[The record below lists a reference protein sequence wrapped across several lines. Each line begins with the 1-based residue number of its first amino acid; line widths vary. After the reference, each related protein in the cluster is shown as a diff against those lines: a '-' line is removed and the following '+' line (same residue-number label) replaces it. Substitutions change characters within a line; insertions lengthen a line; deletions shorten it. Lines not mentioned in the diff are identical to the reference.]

1 MRVFAFRDSDHP
13 QELVDVVAG
22 VADHGA
28 EDDQDVGSAFRMR
41 KGMKMRK
48 ISRILSFIFIFLV
61 VMLGK
66 VGVELRLWAR

>member
-1 MRVFAFRDSDHP
+1 MGVDLVFSVGGEVVGFFDVLRVFAFRDSDHP

-48 ISRILSFIFIFLV
+48 IGTITV
-61 VMLGK
+61 V
-66 VGVELRLWAR
+66 